1 MTKAPHPSDVA
12 DKVMLR
18 LPPGMRDRLAVA
30 AKENG
35 RSMNSEIV
43 SRLEKSLDQF
53 KTIEELVEKVKNLD
67 EVWTAIWELEKEL
80 DRQLKYI
87 KEVDDKIRS
96 YR

>member
-1 MTKAPHPSDVA
+1 MTKAPHPSAVA